1 MKILFLTHR
10 FPHPP
15 NRGDSIRS
23 FHFLQRM
30 ASLGKVWLAT
40 LYDQTPQEESWEV
53 LNGLCEKVLA
63 VPWGKRRKWVRAAV
77 SLAMGKTM
85 TEGLFSHPGLRRGLQ
100 EWSREE
106 SWDVVVVFCSSM
118 FPYVMTMEPTWTR
131 RPRIVTDL
139 VDVDSQ
145 KWFDYAR
152 EAPIWKKI
160 LFRTEGKR
168 LREFEKK
175 IGRKS
180 DVLLAVTEE
189 EVALYRSFFPIKSI
203 FSVPN
208 GVDTEYFDAEQPFLQ
223 AEEEIPYRSVFV
235 GALDYQANVEGVRW
249 FLEKVL
255 PALRQRCPDFAL
267 DIVGNR
273 PTAGLQQIC
282 RNTPGANLIGG
293 VPDVRPWLK
302 RAQVVVIPLQV
313 ARGLQ
318 NKVLE
323 ACSMGKAVVVS
334 PCAAEGIQGM
344 AGKDFVI
351 CSSPEAWLETLPR
364 LFQEESERT
373 LLGQSGRRLAVEKY
387 GWQTQLD
394 RLASF
399 LKMS

>member
-23 FHFLQRM
+23 FHFLRRM
-30 ASLGKVWLAT
+30 ASMGKVWLGT

-53 LNGLCEKVLA
+53 LNGLCENVLA
-63 VPWGKRRKWVRAAV
+63 VPWGKWGKWRRAAV

-85 TEGLFSHPGLRRGLQ
+85 TEGLFSHPVLRRGLQ
-100 EWSREE
+100 EWARQE

-118 FPYVMTMEPTWTR
+118 FPYIAAMEPIWTR

-152 EAPIWKKI
+152 EAPLWKKI

-168 LREFEKK
+168 LREWEKK
-175 IGRKS
+175 VGQKS
-180 DVLLAVTEE
+180 DVLLAVTDE
-189 EVALYRSFFPIKSI
+189 EVALYRSFCPIESI

-208 GVDTEYFDAEQPFLQ
+208 GVDTEYFNAEQPFLQ
-223 AEEEIPYRSVFV
+223 AEVEIPCRGVFV

-255 PALRQRCPDFAL
+255 PPLRKRCPDFVL

-273 PTAGLQQIC
+273 PTATLQQVC
-282 RNTPGANLIGG
+282 RNTPGAHLIGG
-293 VPDVRPWLK
+293 VPDVRPYLK
-302 RAQVVVIPLQV
+302 RTQVVVIPLQV

-334 PCAAEGIQGM
+334 PCAAEGIQGV
-344 AGKDFVI
+344 AGQDFVV
-351 CSSPEAWLETLPR
+351 CSSVEAWQQTLPR
-364 LFQEESERT
+364 LFEEESRRT
-373 LLGQSGRRLAVEKY
+373 LLGQAGRKLVVEKY

-399 LKMS
+399 LKVS

>member
-30 ASLGKVWLAT
+30 AEMGNVWLAT
-40 LYDQTPQEESWEV
+40 LYDQTPQKESWTV

-63 VPWGKRRKWVRAAV
+63 VPWGKWGKWRRAAV
-77 SLAMGKTM
+77 SLGMGKTM
-85 TEGLFSHPGLRRGLQ
+85 TEGLFYHPTLLRGVQ
-100 EWSREE
+100 KWSREE

-118 FPYVMTMEPTWTR
+118 FPYVESMERVWTD

-152 EAPIWKKI
+152 EAPLWKKI
-160 LFRTEGKR
+160 LFQTEGKR
-168 LREFEKK
+168 LREREKE
-175 IGRKS
+175 IGQKS
-180 DVLLAVTEE
+180 DVLLAVTDE
-189 EVALYRSFFPIKSI
+189 EVALYRSFCPIDSI

-208 GVDTEYFDAEQPFLQ
+208 GVDTEYFNAAQPFLQ
-223 AEEEIPYRSVFV
+223 AEKEIPYRTVFV
-235 GALDYQANVEGVRW
+235 GALDYQANVEGIRW

-255 PALRQRCPDFAL
+255 PSLRKRYPEFVL
-267 DIVGNR
+267 DVVGNR
-273 PTAGLQQIC
+273 PTASLQQIC
-282 RNTPGANLIGG
+282 RNTPGVNLVGG

-334 PCAAEGIQGM
+334 PCAAEGIQGV
-344 AGKDFVI
+344 AGRDFVI
-351 CSSPEAWLETLPR
+351 SSSPECWVERLSQ
-364 LFQEESERT
+364 LFQEETQRI
-373 LLGQSGRRLAVEKY
+373 LLGQFGRKLAVEKY
-387 GWQTQLD
+387 GWQAQLD
-394 RLASF
+394 RLTSF
-399 LKMS
+399 LKVS